1 MAIPLVRVVI
11 IVTVNGKAEVL
22 MDGVMTNHEVSP
34 GSDASHSVL
43 TVTGEDLSRVM
54 DYVDFSGIPYP
65 GMAPEARVLLILAKY
80 AVLGHRSRW
89 SFRAF

>member
-1 MAIPLVRVVI
+1 MAAP
-11 IVTVNGKAEVL
+11 KCL

-34 GSDASHSVL
+34 GTDASHSIL

-80 AVLGHRSRW
+80 AVLGIVPLDHSERSD
-89 SFRAF
+89 